1 MKLYLAAAVL
11 MLVFAAH
18 TEAQVEPTLEQHF
31 ANFHTQVK
39 EIAGDLTEK
48 TKNAFAQ
55 FEQSEFAV
63 KTKNW
68 FTEQFDKIKQKLG
81 ETFSSD

>member
-1 MKLYLAAAVL
+1 MKLFLAAAVL
-11 MLVFAAH
+11 MLVLAAH
-18 TEAQVEPTLEQHF
+18 TEAQEEPTLEQRF

-39 EIAGDLTEK
+39 DIAGDLTEK
-48 TKNAFAQ
+48 TKNAFEQ

-68 FTEQFDKIKQKLG
+68 FTEQFEKMKQKLG
-81 ETFSSD
+81 EGFN